1 MCLFAIHGN
10 TITAFFKNT
19 QTPEFQKPPTQ
30 LSFWLPSII
39 IPITSND
46 LESQKYRASYP
57 GQFALSELPEEAWNR
72 LR

>member
-46 LESQKYRASYP
+46 LESQKYTA
-57 GQFALSELPEEAWNR
+57 
-72 LR
+72 